1 MNQSRLMHATNCDI
15 FSALLDGRINAV
27 RKEID
32 IREGRT
38 INNDCRYSPPVLCA
52 PSTVERTF
60 TSVQSLTV
68 TANENQSIS
77 AYKSLPAS
85 SESDD
90 DLWASVEDVSCEDA
104 DIKPELV
111 LESKSACTN
120 GKANA
125 SPYCD
130 EAMRVL
136 REVFDLNEFR
146 PNQLEAITATMAGED
161 VFVLMPT
168 GGGKS
173 LCYQVPAVCHGGKT
187 DGVTIVVSPLIALML
202 DQVQHLQKRGID
214 AVLFN
219 SDQDSD
225 VSREIRTRLVGTG
238 RKPRLLYV
246 TPEKLHHSND
256 MRNILSRLHQS
267 RQLARFVIDEAHC
280 VSLWGR
286 DFRDAVRLF

>member
-1 MNQSRLMHATNCDI
+1 M
-15 FSALLDGRINAV
+15 LLGHRIKAI
-27 RKEID
+27 RKEMD
-32 IREGRT
+32 LREGR
-38 INNDCRYSPPVLCA
+38 SA
-52 PSTVERTF
+52 KKATVESYPESSDTLSSEP
-60 TSVQSLTV
+60 TIDSVQTMRA
-68 TANENQSIS
+68 TANESQSIS
-77 AYKSLPAS
+77 TYKVLPNS
-85 SESDD
+85 SENEEDY
-90 DLWASVEDVSCEDA
+90 WASVGDVSCEDVDV
-104 DIKPELV
+104 DIEPELFTT
-111 LESKSACTN
+111 SKPPCQEDGAHSGPFYT
-120 GKANA
+120 
-125 SPYCD
+125 

-146 PNQLEAITATMAGED
+146 KNQLEAITATMAGKD

-187 DGVTIVVSPLIALML
+187 DGVTVVVSPLIALMI
-202 DQVQHLQKRGID
+202 DQVHHLQKRGID

-225 VSREIRTRLVGTG
+225 VSREVRTRLVGSG

-256 MRNILSRLHQS
+256 MRNILSRLHQAK
-267 RQLARFVIDEAHC
+267 QLARFVIDEAHC

-286 DFRDAVRLF
+286 DFRDAVRAFDEISYLTLF